1 MIKSLK
7 KFIGWDSVGT
17 ILKAR
22 LEMIAGVVMAGVTS
36 LAAFNFIPYLT
47 GTVDKVVL
55 GTLAAYAF
63 LTGVVGEIT
72 RRWNAK
78 DV

>member
-1 MIKSLK
+1 MIDMFK
-7 KFIGWDSVGT
+7 KLIGWDSVGT

-22 LEMIAGVVMAGVTS
+22 LEMIAGMVMAGVTS
-36 LAAFNFIPYLT
+36 MAAFNFIPYLT
-47 GTVDKVVL
+47 GTVDKWML

-72 RRWNAK
+72 RRYNAT